1 MQHTHL
7 FMPLALIS
15 AMAAV
20 QQVYAADEFIVRDI
34 KIDGLVRL
42 TPTNVY
48 GMLPVNAG
56 DRVNDTTIANAI
68 RALYATGLFDDIKA
82 SQEADVLIFTVV
94 ERPLISKVEFKGN
107 KLIPKEALEEGL
119 KKMGIAE
126 GEVLKKS
133 ALQTIETELEQQYMQ
148 QGRYDADVK
157 VITTAKPN
165 NRVDLTVDFVE
176 GKAAKVVD
184 INIIGNTVFQESE
197 IKQAFAVKESGWSSI
212 VTRNDRYAREKMAA
226 SLEALRALYLNK
238 GYINFNITNSNLNLS
253 EDKKNIFVEVAV
265 EEGEQFKFGET
276 KFLGDALYKP
286 EELKALKIYKDG
298 ETYSQE
304 KVNAV
309 KQLLLRKYGNA
320 GYYYAEVN
328 MVPEINKETKL
339 VDLNYYINPG
349 QQVTVRRINF
359 MGNTKTA
366 DEVLRREMR
375 QMEGALA
382 SNEKIDLS
390 KVRLERTGFF
400 KTVDIKP
407 ARIPNVSDQVD
418 LNINVEEQ
426 HSGTSTL
433 AVGFSQS
440 GGVTFQAG
448 LSQTNFLGTGNSVAI
463 DLSRSETQDYYNL
476 SVTDPY
482 FTIDGVRRGYNM
494 YYRKTKLD
502 DNYNVNNYVTD
513 SLGGGITFGYPI
525 DENQSI
531 SAGLNIDQTD
541 VTTGPYV
548 STYVRDYLL
557 ANGGKAKGQGKYC
570 STDKLMSQRE
580 IEKARDGVNYVEPN
594 PIPAGY
600 DDALCVN
607 TANANADVG
616 FTPFDNQFGGDFL
629 TYNLNLGWSFNTL
642 NRPVFPTNGMSHRVN
657 AEIALPGSDVEYQKL
672 TYDAQAFLPLPY
684 DFVLR
689 GYGKLGYGNDLPF
702 YKNFYAGGFGS
713 VRGYDNSTL
722 GPKYPAVTNNESRNI
737 DYNPEEVGG
746 NALIQFGAELALP
759 LPFKGDWTRQV
770 RPVLFAEGAQVFDTQ
785 CSIPS
790 GKLYLAGTPTD
801 PGVDAKKY
809 CEDNFGFDAEN
820 MRYSVGVGFTWITM
834 IGPLSLS
841 YAYPLND
848 KPGDQTKNIQFEIG
862 RTF

>member
-7 FMPLALIS
+7 FMPLALVS
-15 AMAAV
+15 AMAVA
-20 QQVYAADEFIVRDI
+20 QQVYAAEDFIVQDI
-34 KIDGLVRL
+34 KFDGLVRL
-42 TPTNVY
+42 TPENVY
-48 GMLPVNAG
+48 GLVPINSG
-56 DRVNDTTIANAI
+56 DRVNDPIIANAI
-68 RALYATGLFDDIKA
+68 RSLYASGLFDDIKA
-82 SQEADVLIFTVV
+82 VQQGSTLVFQVV
-94 ERPLISKVEFKGN
+94 ERPVISKIELKGN

-119 KKMGIAE
+119 KKMGLAE

-133 ALQTIETELEQQYMQ
+133 ALQTVETELEQQYMQ
-148 QGRYDADVK
+148 QGRYDAD
-157 VITTAKPN
+157 ITVTTTPRPN
-165 NRVDLTVDFVE
+165 NRVEVLIDFVE
-176 GKAAKVVD
+176 GKAAKVFD
-184 INIIGNTVFQESE
+184 INIIGNTVFKESD
-197 IKQAFAVKESGWSSI
+197 IKQAFAVKESGWSSVI
-212 VTRNDRYAREKMAA
+212 SRNDRYAREKMAA
-226 SLEALRALYLNK
+226 SLEALRAMYLNR
-238 GYINFNITNSNLNLS
+238 GYINFNITNSSLNLS
-253 EDKKNIFVEVAV
+253 EDKKNVFIEVSV
-265 EEGEQFKFGET
+265 NEGEQFKFGQT

-286 EELKALKIYKDG
+286 EELQALQLYKEGD
-298 ETYSQE
+298 TYSQE
-304 KVNAV
+304 RVNAV

-328 MVPEINKETKL
+328 VVPQINNETKQ

-359 MGNTKTA
+359 TGNSKTA

-375 QMEGALA
+375 QMESALA

-407 ARIPNVSDQVD
+407 VRIPGSPDQID
-418 LNINVEEQ
+418 LNVAVEEQ

-448 LSQTNFLGTGNSVAI
+448 LSQTNFLGTGNSVSI

-476 SVTDPY
+476 SVMDPY

-502 DNYNVNNYVTD
+502 DDYNVNNYVTD
-513 SLGGGITFGYPI
+513 SLGGGINFGYPI
-525 DENQSI
+525 DENQSV
-531 SAGLNIDQTD
+531 SLGLNIDQTE

-548 STYVRDYLL
+548 STYVADYLER
-557 ANGGKAKGQGKYC
+557 NGGKETKRDDFCPGQ
-570 STDKLMSQRE
+570 
-580 IEKARDGVNYVEPN
+580 VESATGN
-594 PIPAGY
+594 CV
-600 DDALCVN
+600 DANGAPLD
-607 TANANADVG
+607 TISYG
-616 FTPFDNQFGGDFL
+616 QEFKGDFL
-629 TYNLNLGWSFNTL
+629 TYNLNLGWSYNTL
-642 NRPVFPTNGMSHRVN
+642 NRPMFPTTGMSHRVN

-672 TYDAQAFLPLPY
+672 TYDAQAFFPLGK

-702 YKNFYAGGFGS
+702 YKNFYAGGYGS
-713 VRGYDNSTL
+713 VRGYENSTL
-722 GPKYPAVTNNESRNI
+722 GPKYPGVYFSDIGRTDPS
-737 DYNPEEVGG
+737 PEEVGG
-746 NALIQFGAELALP
+746 NALVQFGTELVLP
-759 LPFKGDWTRQV
+759 VPFKGDWARQV

-785 CSIPS
+785 CDVSNDNIFVNGSSVS
-790 GKLYLAGTPTD
+790 GKQ
-801 PGVDAKKY
+801 Y
-809 CEDNFGFDAEN
+809 CKDNFGFDAGN
-820 MRYSVGVGFTWITM
+820 MRYSVGAGFTWITM

-848 KPGDQTKNIQFEIG
+848 KDGDETQNVQFEIG

>member
-7 FMPLALIS
+7 FMPLALVS
-15 AMAAV
+15 AMAAT
-20 QQVYAADEFIVRDI
+20 QQVYAADEFIARDI

-42 TPTNVY
+42 TPANVY
-48 GMLPVNAG
+48 GMIPVNSG
-56 DRVNDTTIANAI
+56 DRVNEAVLANAI
-68 RALYATGLFDDIKA
+68 RSLYATGLFDDIQA
-82 SQEADVLIFTVV
+82 SREADTLVFKVV
-94 ERPLISKVEFKGN
+94 ERPIISKVEFKGN
-107 KLIPKEALEEGL
+107 KLIPKEALEDGL
-119 KKMGIAE
+119 KKMGVAE

-133 ALQTIETELEQQYMQ
+133 ALQTLESELEQQYMQ
-148 QGRYDADVK
+148 QGRYDADVR
-157 VITTAKPN
+157 VITTARPN
-165 NRVDLTVDFVE
+165 NRVDLTVEFVE

-184 INIIGNTVFQESE
+184 INIIGNTVFKESD
-197 IKQAFAVKESGWSSI
+197 IKQAFAVKESSWSSI

-238 GYINFNITNSNLNLS
+238 GYINFNITNSSLNLS
-253 EDKKNIFVEVAV
+253 EDKKHIFVEVSV
-265 EEGEQFKFGET
+265 DEGEQFKFGES

-286 EELKALKIYKDG
+286 EELTALQIYKDG

-328 MVPEINKETKL
+328 IVPQIDKETKL

-359 MGNTKTA
+359 AGNSKTA

-400 KTVDIKP
+400 KTVDVKP
-407 ARIPNVSDQVD
+407 VRIPNVPDQID
-418 LNINVEEQ
+418 LNVNVEEQ

-448 LSQTNFLGTGNSVAI
+448 LSQTNFLGTGNSVSI

-502 DNYNVNNYVTD
+502 DTYNVNNYVTD
-513 SLGGGITFGYPI
+513 SLGGGINFGYPI

-531 SAGLNIDQTD
+531 SAGLIIDQTE
-541 VTTGPYV
+541 VTTGNGV
-548 STYVRDYLL
+548 STYIRDYLL
-557 ANGGKAKGQGKYC
+557 ENGGKEIGFSDYC
-570 STDKLMSQRE
+570 VDSNDPCTTQSKPDRFSGE
-580 IEKARDGVNYVEPN
+580 Y
-594 PIPAGY
+594 
-600 DDALCVN
+600 
-607 TANANADVG
+607 
-616 FTPFDNQFGGDFL
+616 L
-629 TYNLNLGWSFNTL
+629 TYNLNLGWSYNTL
-642 NRPVFPTNGMSHRVN
+642 NRPIFPTNGMSHRVN
-657 AEIALPGSDVEYQKL
+657 AEIALPGSDVEFQKV
-672 TYDAQAFLPLPY
+672 TYDAQAYFPLGH

-689 GYGKLGYGNDLPF
+689 GYGKLGFGNDLPF
-702 YKNFYAGGFGS
+702 YKNFYAGGYGS

-722 GPKYPAVTNNESRNI
+722 GPKYDSVYAEHNSLENF
-737 DYNPEEVGG
+737 DLEEVGG
-746 NALIQFGAELALP
+746 NALVQFGSELALP

-770 RPVLFAEGAQVFDTQ
+770 RPVVFAEGAQVFDTQ
-785 CSIPS
+785 CDISS
-790 GKLYLAGTPTD
+790 SADLR
-801 PGVDAKKY
+801 KY
-809 CEDNFGFDAEN
+809 CKDNYGFDFGE

-848 KPGDQTKNIQFEIG
+848 KQGDDTKNIQFEIG

>member
-7 FMPLALIS
+7 FMPLALVS
-15 AMAAV
+15 AMATV
-20 QQVYAADEFIVRDI
+20 QQVYAAEDYIVRDI
-34 KIDGLVRL
+34 KVDGLVRL
-42 TPTNVY
+42 TPANVY
-48 GMLPVNAG
+48 GMIPLNSG
-56 DRVNDTTIANAI
+56 DRVSDAALANAI
-68 RALYATGLFDDIKA
+68 RSLYATGLFDDIKTEK
-82 SQEADVLIFTVV
+82 QGDTLVFKVV

-119 KKMGIAE
+119 KKMGITE

-133 ALQTIETELEQQYMQ
+133 ALQTVESELEQQYMQ

-157 VITTAKPN
+157 VVSTPKPN
-165 NRVDLTVDFVE
+165 NRVDLTIEFVE

-184 INIIGNTVFQESE
+184 INIIGNTVFKESE
-197 IKQAFAVKESGWSSI
+197 IEQAFAVKESGWTSI
-212 VTRNDRYAREKMAA
+212 ISRNDRYAREKMAA
-226 SLEALRALYLNK
+226 SLESLRALYLNK
-238 GYINFNITNSNLNLS
+238 GYINFNINNSSLNLS
-253 EDKKNIFVEVAV
+253 EDKKNIFVEVSV
-265 EEGEQFKFGET
+265 DEGEQFKFGET
-276 KFLGDALYKP
+276 KFLGDALYTP
-286 EELKALKIYKDG
+286 SELKALQIYKDG
-298 ETYSQE
+298 DIYSQE

-328 MVPEINKETKL
+328 VVPQIDKETHL
-339 VDLNYYINPG
+339 VGLNYYINPG

-359 MGNTKTA
+359 AGNTKTA

-407 ARIPNVSDQVD
+407 ARVPNTADQVD
-418 LNINVEEQ
+418 LNVNVEEQ
-426 HSGTSTL
+426 HSGTTTL

-463 DLSRSETQDYYNL
+463 DLTRSETQDYYNL

-482 FTIDGVRRGYNM
+482 FTIDGVKRGYNM

-502 DNYNVNNYVTD
+502 DDYNVNNYVTD
-513 SLGGGITFGYPI
+513 SLGGGLTFGYPI
-525 DENQSI
+525 DENQNI
-531 SAGLNIDQTD
+531 SAGLTIDKTK

-557 ANGGKAKGQGKYC
+557 AHGGKKTGTGTYC
-570 STDKLMSQRE
+570 SGSWS
-580 IEKARDGVNYVEPN
+580 DGVCV
-594 PIPAGY
+594 
-600 DDALCVN
+600 DDDGN
-607 TANANADVG
+607 EIST
-616 FTPFDNQFGGDFL
+616 QEYSSEYQGDFF
-629 TYNLNLGWSFNTL
+629 TYNINLGWSYNTL
-642 NRPVFPTNGMSHRVN
+642 NRPVFPTSGMSHRVN
-657 AEIALPGSDVEYQKL
+657 GEIALPGSDVEYQKI
-672 TYDAQAFLPLPY
+672 TYDAQGYLPLGK

-713 VRGYDNSTL
+713 VRGYDTSTL
-722 GPKYPAVTNNESRNI
+722 GPKYDGVYYTETGQNDPS
-737 DYNPEEVGG
+737 PEEVGG
-746 NALIQFGAELALP
+746 NALVQFGTELALP

-770 RPVLFAEGAQVFDTQ
+770 RPVIFAEGGQVFDTQ
-785 CSIPS
+785 CDVFSTETER
-790 GKLYLAGTPTD
+790 KTCKDEY
-801 PGVDAKKY
+801 
-809 CEDNFGFDAEN
+809 GFDLSN
-820 MRYSVGVGFTWITM
+820 LRYSVGVGFTWITM

-841 YAYPLND
+841 YAFPLND
-848 KPGDQTKNIQFEIG
+848 KDGDETKSIQFEIG

>member
-7 FMPLALIS
+7 FMPLALVS

-42 TPTNVY
+42 TPANVY
-48 GMLPVNAG
+48 TMLPVHSG
-56 DRVNDTTIANAI
+56 DRVDDQAISNSI
-68 RALYATGLFDDIKA
+68 RALYASGMFDDIKA
-82 SQEADVLIFTVV
+82 SKQGDTLVFTVV
-94 ERPLISKVEFKGN
+94 ERPLISKIELKGN

-119 KKMGIAE
+119 KKMGLAE

-133 ALQTIETELEQQYMQ
+133 TLQTVESELEQQYVQ

-157 VITTAKPN
+157 VTTTAKPN
-165 NRVDLTVDFVE
+165 NRVDLLLEFNE

-184 INIIGNTVFQESE
+184 INVIGNTVFSDSDIQ
-197 IKQAFAVKESGWSSI
+197 QAFAVKESSWSSI
-212 VTRNDRYAREKMAA
+212 VSRNDRYAREKMAA
-226 SLEALRALYLNK
+226 SLEALRALYLNA
-238 GYINFNITNSNLNLS
+238 GYINFDITNSSLNLS
-253 EDKKNIFVEVAV
+253 EDKKRIFIEVSV
-265 EEGEQFKFGET
+265 NEGEQFKFGET

-286 EELKALKIYKDG
+286 EELKAMQIYKDG
-298 ETYSQE
+298 ATYSQE

-328 MVPEINKETKL
+328 VVPQINNETRV

-359 MGNTKTA
+359 TGNTKTS

-390 KVRLERTGFF
+390 KVRLERTGYF

-407 ARIPNVSDQVD
+407 TRIPNMPDQVD
-418 LNINVEEQ
+418 LNVNVEEQ

-433 AVGFSQS
+433 AVGYSQS

-448 LSQTNFLGTGNSVAI
+448 LSQTNFMGTGNSVAI

-502 DNYNVNNYVTD
+502 SDYNVNNYVTD
-513 SLGGGITFGYPI
+513 SLGGGINFGYPI

-557 ANGGKAKGQGKYC
+557 AHGGKVK
-570 STDKLMSQRE
+570 
-580 IEKARDGVNYVEPN
+580 
-594 PIPAGY
+594 
-600 DDALCVN
+600 N
-607 TANANADVG
+607 TATYCTEDTILDSSGSYVCPDGATSEPYDSE
-616 FTPFDNQFGGDFL
+616 FTGDFL
-629 TYNLNLGWSFNTL
+629 TYNFTLGWSYNTL
-642 NRPVFPTNGMSHRVN
+642 NRPQFPTSGQSHRVN
-657 AEIALPGSDVEYQKL
+657 AEIALPGSDVEYQKI
-672 TYDAQAFLPLPY
+672 TYDAQAFLPLGK

-702 YKNFYAGGFGS
+702 YKNFYAGGYGS

-722 GPKYPAVTNNESRNI
+722 GPKYDGVYYTETGQTDPS
-737 DYNPEEVGG
+737 PEEVGG
-746 NALIQFGAELALP
+746 NALVQFGTELALP

-785 CSIPS
+785 CDVF
-790 GKLYLAGTPTD
+790 TTD
-801 PGVDAKKY
+801 AAKQTCKDEY
-809 CEDNFGFDAEN
+809 GFDLGN

-841 YAYPLND
+841 YAFPLND
-848 KPGDQTKNIQFEIG
+848 KPGDETKEIQFEIG

>member
-42 TPTNVY
+42 TPANVY
-48 GMLPVNAG
+48 GVLPINAG
-56 DRVNDTTIANAI
+56 DRVNDVTIANAI
-68 RALYATGLFDDIKA
+68 RALYATGLFDDIKV
-82 SQEADVLIFTVV
+82 SQNADTLIFAVV

-107 KLIPKEALEEGL
+107 KLIPKEALDEGL

-157 VITTAKPN
+157 VVTTARPN
-165 NRVDLTVDFVE
+165 NRVDLSIEFVE

-184 INIIGNTVFQESE
+184 INIIGNTVFKESE
-197 IKQAFAVKESGWSSI
+197 IKQAFAVKESAWSSI

-253 EDKKNIFVEVAV
+253 EDKKNIFIEVSV
-265 EEGEQFKFGET
+265 EEGEEFKFGQT

-286 EELKALKIYKDG
+286 EELKVLQIYKDG

-359 MGNTKTA
+359 AGNTKTA

-407 ARIPNVSDQVD
+407 ARIPNVPDQVD
-418 LNINVEEQ
+418 LNVNVEEQ

-440 GGVTFQAG
+440 GGITFQAG
-448 LSQTNFLGTGNSVAI
+448 LSQTNFLGTGNSVSV

-502 DNYNVNNYVTD
+502 DDYNVNNYVTD
-513 SLGGGITFGYPI
+513 SFGGGISFGYPI

-557 ANGGKAKGQGKYC
+557 ANDGKATGTGTGCRVDTVLDPETGLYNCPTGQEA
-570 STDKLMSQRE
+570 T
-580 IEKARDGVNYVEPN
+580 
-594 PIPAGY
+594 
-600 DDALCVN
+600 
-607 TANANADVG
+607 
-616 FTPFDNQFGGDFL
+616 FDNQFNGDFL
-629 TYNLNLGWSFNTL
+629 TYNLNLGWSYNTL
-642 NRPVFPTNGMSHRVN
+642 NRPVFPTSGMSHRVN
-657 AEIALPGSDVEYQKL
+657 GEIALPGSDVEYQKI
-672 TYDAQAFLPLPY
+672 TYDAQAYFPLGK

-722 GPKYPAVTNNESRNI
+722 GPKYPGVTYKELQDINPKNSG
-737 DYNPEEVGG
+737 DPDPEEVGG
-746 NALIQFGAELALP
+746 NALVQFGAELALP
-759 LPFKGDWTRQV
+759 IPFKGDWTRQV

-785 CSIPS
+785 CDVPRS
-790 GKLYLAGTPTD
+790 ATD
-801 PGVDAKKY
+801 KQY

-820 MRYSVGVGFTWITM
+820 FRYSVGVGFTWITM

-848 KPGDQTKNIQFEIG
+848 KAGDETKNIQFEIG

>member
-1 MQHTHL
+1 
-7 FMPLALIS
+7 
-15 AMAAV
+15 MATV
-20 QQVYAADEFIVRDI
+20 QQVYAAEDYIVRDI
-34 KIDGLVRL
+34 KVDGLVRL
-42 TPTNVY
+42 TPANVY
-48 GMLPVNAG
+48 GMIPLNSG
-56 DRVNDTTIANAI
+56 DRVSDAALANAI
-68 RALYATGLFDDIKA
+68 RSLYATGLFDDIKTEK
-82 SQEADVLIFTVV
+82 QGDTLVFKVV

-119 KKMGIAE
+119 KKMGITE

-133 ALQTIETELEQQYMQ
+133 ALQTVESELEQQYMQ

-157 VITTAKPN
+157 VVTTAKPN
-165 NRVDLTVDFVE
+165 NRVDLTIEFVE

-184 INIIGNTVFQESE
+184 INIIGNTVFKESE
-197 IKQAFAVKESGWSSI
+197 IEQAFAVKESGWTSI
-212 VTRNDRYAREKMAA
+212 ISRNDRYAREKMAA
-226 SLEALRALYLNK
+226 SLESLRALYLNK
-238 GYINFNITNSNLNLS
+238 GYINFNINHSSLNLS
-253 EDKKNIFVEVAV
+253 EDKKNIFVEVSV
-265 EEGEQFKFGET
+265 DEGEQFKFGET
-276 KFLGDALYKP
+276 KFLGDALYTP
-286 EELKALKIYKDG
+286 AELKALQIYKDG
-298 ETYSQE
+298 DIYSQE

-328 MVPEINKETKL
+328 VVPQIDKETHL
-339 VDLNYYINPG
+339 VDLNYYVNPG

-359 MGNTKTA
+359 TGNTKTA

-407 ARIPNVSDQVD
+407 ARVPNTADQVD

-440 GGVTFQAG
+440 GGITFQAG
-448 LSQTNFLGTGNSVAI
+448 LSQTNFMGTGNSVAI
-463 DLSRSETQDYYNL
+463 DLSRSQTQDYYNL

-502 DNYNVNNYVTD
+502 EDYNVNNYVTD
-513 SLGGGITFGYPI
+513 SFGGGINFGYPI

-531 SAGLNIDQTD
+531 SAGLNIDQTE

-557 ANGGKAKGQGKYC
+557 AHGGKATGKAEDVCIGTIENLYEDPADPTKITGTKCNGQ
-570 STDKLMSQRE
+570 TVD
-580 IEKARDGVNYVEPN
+580 
-594 PIPAGY
+594 Y
-600 DDALCVN
+600 DN
-607 TANANADVG
+607 E
-616 FTPFDNQFGGDFL
+616 FTGDFL
-629 TYNLNLGWSFNTL
+629 TYNLNLGWSYNTL
-642 NRPVFPTNGMSHRVN
+642 NRPVFPTSGMSHRVN
-657 AEIALPGSDVEYQKL
+657 GEIALPGSDVEYQKL
-672 TYDAQAFLPLPY
+672 TYDAQAYFPLGK

-722 GPKYPAVTNNESRNI
+722 GPKYPGVTYSES
-737 DYNPEEVGG
+737 DDVYYDPEEVGG
-746 NALIQFGAELALP
+746 NALIQFGTELALP

-785 CSIPS
+785 CNVSSSTIYVN
-790 GKLYLAGTPTD
+790 GAD
-801 PGVDAKKY
+801 VDSKQY
-809 CEDNFGFDAEN
+809 CKDNFGFDVDN

-848 KPGDQTKNIQFEIG
+848 KDGDETKNIQFEIG

>member
-15 AMAAV
+15 AMATV
-20 QQVYAADEFIVRDI
+20 QQVYAAEDYIVRDI
-34 KIDGLVRL
+34 KVDGLVRL
-42 TPTNVY
+42 TPANVY
-48 GMLPVNAG
+48 GMIPLNSG
-56 DRVNDTTIANAI
+56 DRVSDAALANAI
-68 RALYATGLFDDIKA
+68 RSLYATGLFDDIKTEK
-82 SQEADVLIFTVV
+82 QGDTLVFKVV

-119 KKMGIAE
+119 KKMGITE

-133 ALQTIETELEQQYMQ
+133 ALQTVESELEQQYMQ

-157 VITTAKPN
+157 VVTTAKPN
-165 NRVDLTVDFVE
+165 NRVDLTIEFVE

-184 INIIGNTVFQESE
+184 INIIGNTVFKESE
-197 IKQAFAVKESGWSSI
+197 IEQAFAVKESGWTSI
-212 VTRNDRYAREKMAA
+212 ISRNDRYAREKMAA
-226 SLEALRALYLNK
+226 SLESLRALYLNK
-238 GYINFNITNSNLNLS
+238 GYINFNINHSSLNLS
-253 EDKKNIFVEVAV
+253 EDKKNIFVEVSV
-265 EEGEQFKFGET
+265 DEGEQFKFGET
-276 KFLGDALYKP
+276 KFLGDALYTP
-286 EELKALKIYKDG
+286 AELKALQIYKDG
-298 ETYSQE
+298 DIYSQE

-328 MVPEINKETKL
+328 VVPQIDKETHL
-339 VDLNYYINPG
+339 VDLNYYVNPG

-359 MGNTKTA
+359 TGNTKTA

-407 ARIPNVSDQVD
+407 ARVPNTADQVD

-440 GGVTFQAG
+440 GGITFQAG
-448 LSQTNFLGTGNSVAI
+448 LSQTNFMGTGNSVAI

-502 DNYNVNNYVTD
+502 EDYNVNNYVTD
-513 SLGGGITFGYPI
+513 SFGGGINFGYPI

-531 SAGLNIDQTD
+531 SAGLNIDQTE

-557 ANGGKAKGQGKYC
+557 AHGGKATGKAEDVC
-570 STDKLMSQRE
+570 IGT
-580 IEKARDGVNYVEPN
+580 IENLYED
-594 PIPAGY
+594 
-600 DDALCVN
+600 
-607 TANANADVG
+607 TANPTKITGTKCNGQTVDY
-616 FTPFDNQFGGDFL
+616 DNEFNGDFL
-629 TYNLNLGWSFNTL
+629 TYNLNLGWSYNTL
-642 NRPVFPTNGMSHRVN
+642 NRPVFPTSGMSHRIN
-657 AEIALPGSDVEYQKL
+657 GEIALPGSDVEYQKL
-672 TYDAQAFLPLPY
+672 TYDAQAYFPLGK

-722 GPKYPAVTNNESRNI
+722 GPKYPGVTYSESRSK
-737 DYNPEEVGG
+737 DYDYEEVGG
-746 NALIQFGAELALP
+746 NALIQFGTELALP

-770 RPVLFAEGAQVFDTQ
+770 RPVIFAEGAQVFDTQ
-785 CSIPS
+785 CDVPS
-790 GKLYLAGTPTD
+790 GQLYMTGSKTD
-801 PGVDAKKY
+801 AGVDAKQY
-809 CEDNFGFDAEN
+809 CKDNFGFELDN

-848 KPGDQTKNIQFEIG
+848 KDGDETKNIQFEIG

>member
-7 FMPLALIS
+7 FMPLALVS
-15 AMAAV
+15 AMAAT
-20 QQVYAADEFIVRDI
+20 QQVYAADEFIARDI

-42 TPTNVY
+42 TPANVY
-48 GMLPVNAG
+48 GMIPVNSG
-56 DRVNDTTIANAI
+56 DRVNEAVLANAI
-68 RALYATGLFDDIKA
+68 RSLYATGLFDDIQA
-82 SQEADVLIFTVV
+82 SREADTLVFKVV
-94 ERPLISKVEFKGN
+94 ERPIISKVEFKGN
-107 KLIPKEALEEGL
+107 KLIPKEALEDGL
-119 KKMGIAE
+119 KKMGVAE

-133 ALQTIETELEQQYMQ
+133 ALQTLESELEQQYMQ
-148 QGRYDADVK
+148 QGRYDADVR
-157 VITTAKPN
+157 VITTARPN
-165 NRVDLTVDFVE
+165 NRVDLTVEFVE

-184 INIIGNTVFQESE
+184 INIIGNTVFKESD
-197 IKQAFAVKESGWSSI
+197 IKQAFAVKESSWSSI

-238 GYINFNITNSNLNLS
+238 GYINFNITNSSFNLS
-253 EDKKNIFVEVAV
+253 EDKKHIFVEVSV
-265 EEGEQFKFGET
+265 DEGEQFKFGES

-286 EELKALKIYKDG
+286 EELTALKIYKDG

-328 MVPEINKETKL
+328 IVPQIDKETKL

-359 MGNTKTA
+359 AGNSKTA

-400 KTVDIKP
+400 KTVDVKP
-407 ARIPNVSDQVD
+407 VRIPNVPDQID
-418 LNINVEEQ
+418 LNVNVEEQ

-448 LSQTNFLGTGNSVAI
+448 LSQTNFLGTGNAVSI
-463 DLSRSETQDYYNL
+463 DLSRSQTQDYYNL

-502 DNYNVNNYVTD
+502 DNYNVNKYVTD
-513 SLGGGITFGYPI
+513 SFGGGINFGYPI

-531 SAGLNIDQTD
+531 SAGLNIDQTE
-541 VTTGPYV
+541 VTTGNRV
-548 STYVRDYLL
+548 STYIRDYLL
-557 ANGGKAKGQGKYC
+557 ENGGKEIGSSNYC
-570 STDKLMSQRE
+570 IDNNDPCGTKL
-580 IEKARDGVNYVEPN
+580 KADR
-594 PIPAGY
+594 
-600 DDALCVN
+600 
-607 TANANADVG
+607 
-616 FTPFDNQFGGDFL
+616 FSGDYL
-629 TYNLNLGWSFNTL
+629 TYNLNLGWSYNTL
-642 NRPVFPTNGMSHRVN
+642 NRPIFPTNGMSHRVN
-657 AEIALPGSDVEYQKL
+657 AEIALPGSDVEFQKV
-672 TYDAQAFLPLPY
+672 TYDAQAYFPLGH

-689 GYGKLGYGNDLPF
+689 GYSKLGFGNDLPF
-702 YKNFYAGGFGS
+702 YKNFYAGGYGS

-722 GPKYPAVTNNESRNI
+722 GPKYDSVYAEHNSLENF
-737 DYNPEEVGG
+737 DLEEVGG
-746 NALIQFGAELALP
+746 NALVRFGTELALP
-759 LPFKGDWTRQV
+759 VPFKGDWTRQV
-770 RPVLFAEGAQVFDTQ
+770 RPVVFAEGAQVFDTQ
-785 CSIPS
+785 CDVSS
-790 GKLYLAGTPTD
+790 SADLR
-801 PGVDAKKY
+801 KY
-809 CEDNFGFDAEN
+809 CKDNYGFDFGE

-848 KPGDQTKNIQFEIG
+848 KQGDETKNIQFEIG

>member
-15 AMAAV
+15 AMATV
-20 QQVYAADEFIVRDI
+20 QQVYAAEDYIVRDI
-34 KIDGLVRL
+34 KVDGLVRL
-42 TPTNVY
+42 TPANVY
-48 GMLPVNAG
+48 GMIPLNSG
-56 DRVNDTTIANAI
+56 DRVSDAALANAI
-68 RALYATGLFDDIKA
+68 RSLYATGLFDDIKTEK
-82 SQEADVLIFTVV
+82 QGDTLVFKVV

-119 KKMGIAE
+119 KKMGITE

-133 ALQTIETELEQQYMQ
+133 ALQTVESELEQQYMQ

-157 VITTAKPN
+157 VVTTAKPN
-165 NRVDLTVDFVE
+165 NRVDLTIEFVE

-184 INIIGNTVFQESE
+184 INIIGNTVFKESE
-197 IKQAFAVKESGWSSI
+197 IEQAFAVKESGWTSI
-212 VTRNDRYAREKMAA
+212 ISRNDRYAREKMAA
-226 SLEALRALYLNK
+226 SLESLRALYLNK
-238 GYINFNITNSNLNLS
+238 GYINFNINHSSLNLS
-253 EDKKNIFVEVAV
+253 EDKKNIFVEVSV
-265 EEGEQFKFGET
+265 DEGEQFKFGET
-276 KFLGDALYKP
+276 KFLGDALYTP
-286 EELKALKIYKDG
+286 AELKALQIYKDG
-298 ETYSQE
+298 DIYSQE

-328 MVPEINKETKL
+328 VVPQIDKETHL
-339 VDLNYYINPG
+339 VDLNYYVNPG

-359 MGNTKTA
+359 TGNTKTA

-407 ARIPNVSDQVD
+407 ARVPNTADQVD

-440 GGVTFQAG
+440 GGITFQAG
-448 LSQTNFLGTGNSVAI
+448 LSQTNFMGTGNSVAI
-463 DLSRSETQDYYNL
+463 DLSRSQTQDYYNL

-502 DNYNVNNYVTD
+502 EDYNVNNYVTD
-513 SLGGGITFGYPI
+513 SFGGGINFGYPI

-531 SAGLNIDQTD
+531 SAGLNIDQTE

-557 ANGGKAKGQGKYC
+557 AHGGKATGKAEDVCIGTIENLYEDPADPTKITGTKCNGQ
-570 STDKLMSQRE
+570 TVD
-580 IEKARDGVNYVEPN
+580 
-594 PIPAGY
+594 Y
-600 DDALCVN
+600 DN
-607 TANANADVG
+607 EFN
-616 FTPFDNQFGGDFL
+616 GDFL
-629 TYNLNLGWSFNTL
+629 TYNLNLGWSYNTL
-642 NRPVFPTNGMSHRVN
+642 NRPVFPTSGMSHRVN
-657 AEIALPGSDVEYQKL
+657 GEIALPGSDVEYQKL
-672 TYDAQAFLPLPY
+672 TYDAQAYFPLGK

-722 GPKYPAVTNNESRNI
+722 GPKYPGVTYSESDDV
-737 DYNPEEVGG
+737 DYDPEEVGG
-746 NALIQFGAELALP
+746 NALIQFGTELALP

-785 CSIPS
+785 CNVSSSTIYVN
-790 GKLYLAGTPTD
+790 GAD
-801 PGVDAKKY
+801 VDSKQY
-809 CEDNFGFDAEN
+809 CKDNFGFDVDN

-848 KPGDQTKNIQFEIG
+848 KDGDETKNIQFEIG

>member
-15 AMAAV
+15 AMATV
-20 QQVYAADEFIVRDI
+20 QQVYAAEDYIVRDI
-34 KIDGLVRL
+34 KVDGLVRL
-42 TPTNVY
+42 TPANVY
-48 GMLPVNAG
+48 GMIPLNSG
-56 DRVNDTTIANAI
+56 DRVSDAALANAI
-68 RALYATGLFDDIKA
+68 RSLYATGLFDDIKTEK
-82 SQEADVLIFTVV
+82 QGDTLVFKVV

-119 KKMGIAE
+119 KKMGITE

-133 ALQTIETELEQQYMQ
+133 ALQTVESELEQQYMQ

-157 VITTAKPN
+157 VVTTAKPN
-165 NRVDLTVDFVE
+165 NRVDLTIEFVE

-184 INIIGNTVFQESE
+184 INIIGNTVFKESE
-197 IKQAFAVKESGWSSI
+197 IEQAFAVKESGWTSI
-212 VTRNDRYAREKMAA
+212 ISRNDRYAREKMAA
-226 SLEALRALYLNK
+226 SLESLRALYLNK
-238 GYINFNITNSNLNLS
+238 GYINFNINHSSLNLS
-253 EDKKNIFVEVAV
+253 EDKKNIFVEVSV
-265 EEGEQFKFGET
+265 DEGEQFKFGET
-276 KFLGDALYKP
+276 KFLGDALYTP
-286 EELKALKIYKDG
+286 AELKALQIYKDG
-298 ETYSQE
+298 DIYSQE

-328 MVPEINKETKL
+328 VVPQIDKETHL
-339 VDLNYYINPG
+339 VDLNYYVNPG

-359 MGNTKTA
+359 TGNTKTA

-407 ARIPNVSDQVD
+407 ARVPNTADQVD

-440 GGVTFQAG
+440 GGITFQAG
-448 LSQTNFLGTGNSVAI
+448 LSQTNFMGTGNSVAI

-502 DNYNVNNYVTD
+502 EDYNVNNYVTD
-513 SLGGGITFGYPI
+513 SFGGGINFGYPI

-531 SAGLNIDQTD
+531 SAGLNIDQTE

-557 ANGGKAKGQGKYC
+557 AHGGKATGKAEDVCIGTIENLYEDPADPTKITGTKCNGQ
-570 STDKLMSQRE
+570 TVD
-580 IEKARDGVNYVEPN
+580 
-594 PIPAGY
+594 Y
-600 DDALCVN
+600 DN
-607 TANANADVG
+607 EFN
-616 FTPFDNQFGGDFL
+616 GDFL
-629 TYNLNLGWSFNTL
+629 TYNLNLGWSYNTL
-642 NRPVFPTNGMSHRVN
+642 NRPVFPTSGMSHRVN
-657 AEIALPGSDVEYQKL
+657 GEIALPGSDVEYQKL
-672 TYDAQAFLPLPY
+672 TYDAQAYFPLGK

-722 GPKYPAVTNNESRNI
+722 GPKYPGVTYSESHSK
-737 DYNPEEVGG
+737 DYDFEEVGG
-746 NALIQFGAELALP
+746 NALIQFGTELALP

-785 CSIPS
+785 CNVSSSTIYVN
-790 GKLYLAGTPTD
+790 GAD
-801 PGVDAKKY
+801 VDSKQY
-809 CEDNFGFDAEN
+809 CKDNFGFDVDN

-848 KPGDQTKNIQFEIG
+848 KEGDETKNIQFEIG

>member
-7 FMPLALIS
+7 FMPLALVS
-15 AMAAV
+15 AMAAT
-20 QQVYAADEFIVRDI
+20 QQVYAADEFIARDI

-42 TPTNVY
+42 TPANVY
-48 GMLPVNAG
+48 GMIPVNSG
-56 DRVNDTTIANAI
+56 DRVNEAVLANAI
-68 RALYATGLFDDIKA
+68 RSLYATGLFDDIQA
-82 SQEADVLIFTVV
+82 SREADTLVFKVV
-94 ERPLISKVEFKGN
+94 ERPIISKVEFKGN
-107 KLIPKEALEEGL
+107 KLIPKEALEDGL
-119 KKMGIAE
+119 KKMGVAE

-133 ALQTIETELEQQYMQ
+133 ALQTLESELEQQYMQ
-148 QGRYDADVK
+148 QGRYDADVR
-157 VITTAKPN
+157 VITTARPN
-165 NRVDLTVDFVE
+165 NRVDLTVEFVE

-184 INIIGNTVFQESE
+184 INIIGNTVFKDSD
-197 IKQAFAVKESGWSSI
+197 IKQAFAVKESSWSSI

-238 GYINFNITNSNLNLS
+238 GYINFNITNSSLNLS
-253 EDKKNIFVEVAV
+253 EDKKHIFVEVSV
-265 EEGEQFKFGET
+265 DEGEQFKFGES

-286 EELKALKIYKDG
+286 EELTALKIYKDG

-328 MVPEINKETKL
+328 IVPQIDKETKL

-349 QQVTVRRINF
+349 QQITVRRINF
-359 MGNTKTA
+359 AGNSKTA

-400 KTVDIKP
+400 KTVDVKP
-407 ARIPNVSDQVD
+407 VRIPNVPDQID
-418 LNINVEEQ
+418 LNVNVEEQ

-448 LSQTNFLGTGNSVAI
+448 LSQTNFLGTGNSVSI

-513 SLGGGITFGYPI
+513 SFGGGINFGYPI

-531 SAGLNIDQTD
+531 SAGLNIDQTE
-541 VTTGPYV
+541 VTTGNRV
-548 STYVRDYLL
+548 STYIRDYLL
-557 ANGGKAKGQGKYC
+557 ENGGKEIGSSNYC
-570 STDKLMSQRE
+570 IDNNDPCGTKL
-580 IEKARDGVNYVEPN
+580 KADR
-594 PIPAGY
+594 
-600 DDALCVN
+600 
-607 TANANADVG
+607 
-616 FTPFDNQFGGDFL
+616 FSGDYL
-629 TYNLNLGWSFNTL
+629 TYNLNLGWSYNTL
-642 NRPVFPTNGMSHRVN
+642 NRPIFPTNGMSHRVN
-657 AEIALPGSDVEYQKL
+657 AEIALPGSDVEFQKV
-672 TYDAQAFLPLPY
+672 TYDAQAYFPLGH

-689 GYGKLGYGNDLPF
+689 GYSKLGFGNDLPF
-702 YKNFYAGGFGS
+702 YKNFYAGGYGS

-722 GPKYPAVTNNESRNI
+722 GPKYDSVYAEHNSLENF
-737 DYNPEEVGG
+737 DLEEVGG
-746 NALIQFGAELALP
+746 NALVQFGTELALP
-759 LPFKGDWTRQV
+759 VPFKGDWTRQV
-770 RPVLFAEGAQVFDTQ
+770 RPVVFAEGAQVFDTQ
-785 CSIPS
+785 CDVSS
-790 GKLYLAGTPTD
+790 SADLR
-801 PGVDAKKY
+801 KY
-809 CEDNFGFDAEN
+809 CKDNYGFDFGE

-848 KPGDQTKNIQFEIG
+848 KQGDDTKNIQFEIG